1 MKGYIV
7 LDIGNLD
14 MEYEWFLQRSE
25 RKVQLSKHLVVGEA
39 ANRTAG
45 YEEYLAQVKGF
56 IEG

>member
-1 MKGYIV
+1 
-7 LDIGNLD
+7 